1 MSVRHVAAIGLCLLG
16 TAAAL
21 SAQDRG
27 AGLPSTFTR
36 RAGEVW
42 SEVGLRAVNN
52 ALLVEAAGQRSR
64 VRLLTRDQKEVVI
77 EGSTFTITNNSGK
90 GVTIKS
96 VGGATVTMTD
106 PRLLSTGRTGT
117 RRMEAHSVE
126 VGIAPDGWGYF
137 RAVRHPS

>member
-1 MSVRHVAAIGLCLLG
+1 MSVRHIAAFGLCLLG
-16 TAAAL
+16 AAAAP

-27 AGLPSTFTR
+27 TGVPSTFTR

-42 SEVGLRAVNN
+42 SEVGLRAVNA

-77 EGSTFTITNNSGK
+77 EGSAFTTNDSGK

-106 PRLLSTGRTGT
+106 PRLLSTGRSGT

-126 VGIAPDGWGYF
+126 VGIAPN
-137 RAVRHPS
+137 

>member
-1 MSVRHVAAIGLCLLG
+1 MAAPHIAAIGLCLLA

-21 SAQDRG
+21 CAQDRR
-27 AGLPSTFTR
+27 ADMPSTFTR
-36 RAGEVW
+36 RSGEVW
-42 SEVGLRAVNN
+42 SEVGLRAVND
-52 ALLVEAAGQRSR
+52 ALLVEAVGQRSR

-77 EGSTFTITNNSGK
+77 EGSTFTITNSSGK

-96 VGGATVTMTD
+96 VGGATVTMSD